1 MTGTPD
7 TIHQRGRAALLAGRE
22 VLDVPPA
29 PGGARWGLSLVIRPD
44 QVAEDRLS
52 DLTDQVGALAGPGQ
66 WSTGSRGAAHL
77 TVTYLEAHPPAR
89 RGATTP
95 RYGGSPASCPMS
107 PPGRHRCAGSSPAS
121 PWPSAGC
128 SRWPSRWTTPRTRSG
143 RPCCADLGDLGRRE
157 ASYRRG
163 TWWSTLLHFAAPV
176 ADRRGLADWVQDGS
190 GPRSGSSA
198 PRRLDIVRY
207 EHDGERVVPV
217 TLASAALPAVPE
229 EA

>member
-77 TVTYLEAHPPAR
+77 TVTYLEATHRHVEADDPAVRRFAGVVSDVAAGTPPLRWQLTGLALAE
-89 RGATTP
+89 RGVLALAEP
-95 RYGGSPASCPMS
+95 VDDAADAFRA
-107 PPGRHRCAGSSPAS
+107 AVL
-121 PWPSAGC
+121 
-128 SRWPSRWTTPRTRSG
+128 
-143 RPCCADLGDLGRRE
+143 ADLGDLGRRE

-176 ADRRGLADWVQDGS
+176 ADRRGLADWVQDRVRTPLGQL
-190 GPRSGSSA
+190 SA
-198 PRRLDIVRY
+198 SAADIVRY
-207 EHDGERVVPV
+207 EHDRERVVPV

>member
-52 DLTDQVGALAGPGQ
+52 ELTDQVGALAGPGQ

-77 TVTYLEAHPPAR
+77 TVTYLEATHRHVEADDPAVRRFAGVVSDVAAGTPPLRWQLTGLALAE
-89 RGATTP
+89 RGVLALAEP
-95 RYGGSPASCPMS
+95 VDDAADEFRA
-107 PPGRHRCAGSSPAS
+107 AVL
-121 PWPSAGC
+121 
-128 SRWPSRWTTPRTRSG
+128 
-143 RPCCADLGDLGRRE
+143 ADLGDLGRRE

-176 ADRRGLADWVQDGS
+176 ADRCGLADWVEDRVRTPLGQL
-190 GPRSGSSA
+190 SA
-198 PRRLDIVRY
+198 SAADIVRY
-207 EHDGERVVPV
+207 EHDRERVVPV
-217 TLASAALPAVPE
+217 TLASAALPAVPG